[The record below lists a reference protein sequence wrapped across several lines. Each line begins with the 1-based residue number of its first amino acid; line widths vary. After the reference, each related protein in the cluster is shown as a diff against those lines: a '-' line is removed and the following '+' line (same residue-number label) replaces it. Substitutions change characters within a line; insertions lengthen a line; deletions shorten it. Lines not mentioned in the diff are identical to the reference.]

1 MSDHA
6 LPNLLLNNFSGD
18 YLLRLPA
25 DFYKSAKLYLS
36 IAEIKKIQKAYSVA
50 YYAHENQKRRDGSNY
65 ITHPV
70 AVAKILLNLKMDSDS
85 ICSALMHDVL
95 EDCDVTKNDL
105 KTLFGLSVADIVDGV
120 SKLGKLDITSRN
132 ERDANNLQKMMLAMS
147 KDVRVVLV
155 KICDRLHNMRTIEHL
170 PRYKQ
175 IQKSKETIELYGPLA
190 IRIGMQDIRAELEDL
205 AFRCIHP
212 LRATML
218 ESAINKSSGG
228 RKKIVTKIRKE
239 LKKHLK
245 SNGIERVGVKGR
257 EKNIYSIYR
266 KIKSKHKPFS
276 EILDVYGFRILVDSV
291 DECYRAL
298 GIIHNY
304 FSPIENKFKDYIAI
318 PKTNGYQALHTSL
331 LALDAFPI
339 EVQIQT
345 RSMWA
350 TANMGIAA
358 HWSYKTDDDAGIGTG
373 LRASRWLSSLIDLQ
387 KKSSN
392 PTEFADSLKKDLDS
406 EEVYLFSPKGDIY
419 ALKAGAT
426 PIDFAYEVHTGLGDS
441 IVGCKVNR
449 REAPLNVELESG
461 QTVEIITSSKTV
473 EADPAWLNFVVTGK
487 ARSGIRARLRNQKVS
502 SARKAGKFMLES
514 ELQRS
519 GKSLKDYRG
528 STLKRVLDSI
538 GVSSL
543 NKLLTEL
550 GSGKRT
556 GNIVAERFYSGLKIR
571 KDTDA
576 KKIKPV
582 FIHDNHIE
590 GVSVVFAKCC
600 HPVYK
605 DPVIAHS
612 DTERGIV
619 IHHKRCKQVAPFIS
633 KDPRYIPGKWAVN
646 TKTHV
651 YTAKINI
658 VTIDEMGVLADL
670 VSVFTK
676 AGINIEQINTKNI
689 DSTFASFEMEVDVE
703 DLEELNNIM
712 LKIRSKKITTSCTR
726 LINEK

>member
-1 MSDHA
+1 MSETV
-6 LPNLLLNNFSGD
+6 LPNHLIHFSETSLLK
-18 YLLRLPA
+18 LPTSL
-25 DFYKSAKLYLS
+25 YKSCKAYLS
-36 IAEIKKIQKAYSVA
+36 YDDIKKIQKAYSFA
-50 YYAHENQKRRDGSNY
+50 FYAHSGQKRKDGSDY

-70 AVAKILLNLKMDSDS
+70 AVTEILLDLKMDPDS
-85 ICSALMHDVL
+85 VCSALMHDVL
-95 EDCDVTKNDL
+95 EDCNVQKNNLAKIFGDDV
-105 KTLFGLSVADIVDGV
+105 AHIVDGV
-120 SKLGKLDITSRN
+120 SKLGKIETKNISDN
-132 ERDANNLQKMMLAMS
+132 DANNLQKMALAMAN
-147 KDVRVVLV
+147 DVRVILV
-155 KICDRLHNMRTIEHL
+155 KLCDRLHNMRTIEHV
-170 PRYKQ
+170 PRNKQ
-175 IQKSKETIELYGPLA
+175 ILKAKETLELYGPLA
-190 IRIGMQDIRAELEDL
+190 LRVGMQDIRAELEDL
-205 AFRCIHP
+205 SFRCIHP
-212 LRATML
+212 MRAKML
-218 ESAINKSSGG
+218 ENAVKTSSGG
-228 RKKIVTKIRKE
+228 RKRIVTKIRKE
-239 LKKHLK
+239 LKTRLK
-245 SNGIERVGVKGR
+245 SNNIQDVAVKGR
-257 EKNIYSIYR
+257 EKNLYSIYS
-266 KIKSKHKPFS
+266 KIKTKHKPFS

-291 DECYRAL
+291 DDCYRAL

-331 LALDAFPI
+331 LALEAFPI

-358 HWSYKTDDDAGIGTG
+358 HWGYKTDDQSKGTE
-373 LRASRWLSSLIDLQ
+373 LRANKWLSGLVDLQ

-392 PTEFADSLKKDLDS
+392 PSEFADSLKKDLDS
-406 EEVYLFSPKGDIY
+406 EEVYLFSPKGHIY

-426 PIDFAYEVHTGLGDS
+426 PIDFAYEVHTGLGNS
-441 IVGCKVNR
+441 IIGCKVNR

-461 QTVEIITSSKTV
+461 QTVEIITSSSSV
-473 EADPAWLNFVVTGK
+473 EADPAWLNFVVTSK
-487 ARSGIRARLRNQKVS
+487 ARSGIRARLRNQKTS

-519 GKSLKDYRG
+519 GKSLEDYRG

-538 GVSSL
+538 GVTSL
-543 NKLLTEL
+543 NKLLIEL

-571 KDTDA
+571 KDSDN

-582 FIHDNHIE
+582 FISDNHIE

-600 HPVYK
+600 HPIYQ
-605 DPVIAHS
+605 DPAIAHS

-619 IHHKRCKQVAPFIS
+619 IHHNKCKQVAPFIS
-633 KDPRYIPGKWAVN
+633 KDPRYIPAKWTTN
-646 TKTHV
+646 TKNHV

-658 VTIDEMGVLADL
+658 VTVDEIGVLAEI

-676 AGINIEQINTKNI
+676 AAINIEQVHTKNI
-689 DSTFASFEMEVDVE
+689 DSTFSAFEMEVDLE
-703 DLEELNNIM
+703 SREELQYIM
-712 LKIRSKKITTSCTR
+712 QKIRSKKITSSCTR

>member
-1 MSDHA
+1 MSESV
-6 LPNLLLNNFSGD
+6 LPNHLINFSEQS
-18 YLLRLPA
+18 LLKLPTS
-25 DFYKSAKLYLS
+25 FYKECKSYLNPND
-36 IAEIKKIQKAYSVA
+36 IKKIQKAYSFA
-50 YYAHENQKRRDGSNY
+50 FYAHTGQKRKDGSDY

-70 AVAKILLNLKMDSDS
+70 AVTEILLKLKMDTDT
-85 ICSALMHDVL
+85 ICAGLMHDVL
-95 EDCDVTKNDL
+95 EDCNVQKNNLAKIFGDDV
-105 KTLFGLSVADIVDGV
+105 AHIVDGV
-120 SKLGKLDITSRN
+120 SKLGQIDLQSVADKN
-132 ERDANNLQKMMLAMS
+132 ANNLQKMALAMAN
-147 KDVRVVLV
+147 DVRVVLV
-155 KICDRLHNMRTIEHL
+155 KLCDRLHNMRTIEFM
-170 PRYKQ
+170 PRKKQ
-175 IQKSKETIELYGPLA
+175 IQKSKETLDLYGPLA
-190 IRIGMQDIRAELEDL
+190 LRIGMQDIRAELEDR
-205 AFRCIHP
+205 AFKCIHP
-212 LRATML
+212 MRADL
-218 ESAINKSSGG
+218 LKKAIKTSSGG
-228 RKKIVTKIRKE
+228 RKRIVQQIRKE
-239 LKKHLK
+239 LKKKLV
-245 SNGIERVGVKGR
+245 SNGIEDAAVKGR
-257 EKNIYSIYR
+257 EKNLYSIYN
-266 KIKSKHKPFS
+266 KVKSKHKPFS
-276 EILDVYGFRILVDSV
+276 EVLDVYGFRILVDTV
-291 DECYRAL
+291 DDCYRSL
-298 GIIHNY
+298 GVIHNY
-304 FSPIENKFKDYIAI
+304 FSPIENRFKDYIAI
-318 PKTNGYQALHTSL
+318 PKSNGYQALHTSL

-345 RSMWA
+345 RSMWT

-358 HWSYKTDDDAGIGTG
+358 HWGYKTDNKSGVGAE
-373 LRASRWLSSLIDLQ
+373 LRATKWLNGLIDL
-387 KKSSN
+387 KKSSSN
-392 PTEFADSLKKDLDS
+392 ATEFANSLKKDLDS
-406 EEVYLFSPKGDIY
+406 DEVYLFSPKGDIY

-426 PIDFAYEVHTGLGDS
+426 PIDFAYEVHTGLGDT
-441 IVGCKVNR
+441 IIGCKVDR
-449 REAPLNVELESG
+449 REAPLNVVLESG
-461 QTVEIITSSKTV
+461 QTVEIVTSSKEV
-473 EADPAWLNFVVTGK
+473 EADPSWLNFVVTGK
-487 ARSGIRARLRNQKVS
+487 ARSGIRARLRSQRVS

-538 GVSSL
+538 GVTSL

-571 KDTDA
+571 KESDS

-600 HPVYK
+600 HPVYR

-612 DTERGIV
+612 DTDRGIV

-646 TKTHV
+646 TKNHI
-651 YTAKINI
+651 YTAKINV

-676 AGINIEQINTKNI
+676 AGINIEQVNTKNI

-703 DLEELNNIM
+703 DLKELNDVM

>member
-1 MSDHA
+1 MSETV
-6 LPNLLLNNFSGD
+6 LPNHLIHFSETSLLKLPSSLYKTCKTYLNQED
-18 YLLRLPA
+18 
-25 DFYKSAKLYLS
+25 
-36 IAEIKKIQKAYSVA
+36 IKKIQKAYSFA
-50 YYAHENQKRRDGSNY
+50 FYAHAGQKRKDGSDY

-70 AVAKILLNLKMDSDS
+70 AVTEILLELKMDPDS
-85 ICSALMHDVL
+85 VCSALMHDVL
-95 EDCDVTKNDL
+95 EDCNVQKNNLAKIFGDDV
-105 KTLFGLSVADIVDGV
+105 AHIVDGV
-120 SKLGKLDITSRN
+120 SKLGKIETKNIADN
-132 ERDANNLQKMMLAMS
+132 NANNLQKMALAMAN
-147 KDVRVVLV
+147 DVRVVLV
-155 KICDRLHNMRTIEHL
+155 KLCDRLHNMRTIEYV
-170 PRYKQ
+170 PRKKQ
-175 IQKSKETIELYGPLA
+175 IQKAKETLELYGPLA
-190 IRIGMQDIRAELEDL
+190 LRVGMQDIRAELEDL
-205 AFRCIHP
+205 SFRCIHP
-212 LRATML
+212 MRAKML
-218 ESAINKSSGG
+218 ENAVKSSSGG
-228 RKKIVTKIRKE
+228 RKKIVEKIRKE
-239 LKKHLK
+239 LKKRLK
-245 SNGIERVGVKGR
+245 SNNVEAVAVKGR
-257 EKNIYSIYR
+257 EKNLYSIYS

-291 DECYRAL
+291 DDCYRSL

-345 RSMWA
+345 RNMWA

-358 HWSYKTDDDAGIGTG
+358 HWGYKTNDDENKGTE
-373 LRASRWLSSLIDLQ
+373 LRANKWLSGLVELQ

-392 PTEFADSLKKDLDS
+392 PSEFADSLKKDLDS
-406 EEVYLFSPKGDIY
+406 EEVYLFSPKGHIY
-419 ALKAGAT
+419 ALKTGAT
-426 PIDFAYEVHTGLGDS
+426 PIDFAYEVHTGLGNS
-441 IVGCKVNR
+441 IIGCKVNR

-461 QTVEIITSSKTV
+461 QTVEIITSSSSV
-473 EADPAWLNFVVTGK
+473 EADPAWLNFIVTSK
-487 ARSGIRARLRNQKVS
+487 ARSGIRSRLRNQKVS

-519 GKSLKDYRG
+519 GKSLEDYRG
-528 STLKRVLDSI
+528 GTLKRVLDSI
-538 GVSSL
+538 GVTSL
-543 NKLLTEL
+543 NKLLIEL

-571 KDTDA
+571 KDSDN

-582 FIHDNHIE
+582 FISDNHIE

-600 HPVYK
+600 HPIYE
-605 DPVIAHS
+605 DPAIAHS

-633 KDPRYIPGKWAVN
+633 KDPRYIPAKWTKK
-646 TKTHV
+646 TKTHL

-658 VTIDEMGVLADL
+658 VTVDEIGVLAEI

-676 AGINIEQINTKNI
+676 AGINIEQIHTKNI
-689 DSTFASFEMEVDVE
+689 DSTFAAFEMEVDVE
-703 DLEELNNIM
+703 NQEELKYIM
-712 LKIRSKKITTSCTR
+712 QKLRAKKITSSCTR

>member
-1 MSDHA
+1 MSESV
-6 LPNLLLNNFSGD
+6 LPNHLINFSD
-18 YLLRLPA
+18 KSLLKLPSSL
-25 DFYKSAKLYLS
+25 YKTCKTYLS
-36 IAEIKKIQKAYSVA
+36 SEDIKKIQKAYSFA
-50 YYAHENQKRRDGSNY
+50 FYAHMGQKRKDGSDY

-70 AVAKILLNLKMDSDS
+70 AVTEILLELKMDCDS
-85 ICSALMHDVL
+85 VCSALMHDVL
-95 EDCDVTKNDL
+95 EDCNVQKSNLAKMFGDDV
-105 KTLFGLSVADIVDGV
+105 AHIVDGV
-120 SKLGKLDITSRN
+120 SKLGKIDHKNIAEKN
-132 ERDANNLQKMMLAMS
+132 ANNLQKMALAMAN
-147 KDVRVVLV
+147 DVRVILV
-155 KICDRLHNMRTIEHL
+155 KLCDRLHNMRTIEFV
-170 PRYKQ
+170 PRKKQ
-175 IQKSKETIELYGPLA
+175 IQKSKETLDLYGPLA
-190 IRIGMQDIRAELEDL
+190 LRVGMQDMRAELEDR
-205 AFRCIHP
+205 AFKCLHP
-212 LRATML
+212 MRADL
-218 ESAINKSSGG
+218 LKSAIKTSSGG
-228 RKKIVTKIRKE
+228 RKKIVQKIRKE
-239 LKKHLK
+239 LKSRLK
-245 SNGIERVGVKGR
+245 SNGVEDAGVKGR
-257 EKNIYSIYR
+257 EKNLYSIYN
-266 KIKSKHKPFS
+266 KIKTKHKPFS

-291 DECYRAL
+291 DDCYRSL

-331 LALDAFPI
+331 LALNAFPI

-358 HWSYKTDDDAGIGTG
+358 HWSYKTDDEAGIGSG

-392 PTEFADSLKKDLDS
+392 PTEFADSLRKDLDS

-426 PIDFAYEVHTGLGDS
+426 PIDFAYEVHTGLGNS

-487 ARSGIRARLRNQKVS
+487 ARSGVRARLRTQKVS

-571 KDTDA
+571 KEKDS

-646 TKTHV
+646 TKTLV

-658 VTIDEMGVLADL
+658 VTIDQMGVLADL

-676 AGINIEQINTKNI
+676 AGLNIEQINTKNI

-703 DLEELNNIM
+703 DLEELNNVM

>member
-1 MSDHA
+1 MSETV
-6 LPNLLLNNFSGD
+6 LPNHLIHFSETSLLK
-18 YLLRLPA
+18 LPTSL
-25 DFYKSAKLYLS
+25 YKSCKAYLS
-36 IAEIKKIQKAYSVA
+36 YDDIKKIQKAYSFA
-50 YYAHENQKRRDGSNY
+50 FYAHSGQKRKDGSDY

-70 AVAKILLNLKMDSDS
+70 AVTEILLDLRMDPDS
-85 ICSALMHDVL
+85 VCSALMHDVL
-95 EDCDVTKNDL
+95 EDCNVQKNNLAKIFGDDV
-105 KTLFGLSVADIVDGV
+105 AHIVDGV
-120 SKLGKLDITSRN
+120 SKLGKIETKNISDN
-132 ERDANNLQKMMLAMS
+132 DANNLQKMALAMAN
-147 KDVRVVLV
+147 DVRVILV
-155 KICDRLHNMRTIEHL
+155 KLCDRLHNMRTIEHV
-170 PRYKQ
+170 PRNKQ
-175 IQKSKETIELYGPLA
+175 ILKAKETLELYGPLA
-190 IRIGMQDIRAELEDL
+190 LRVGMQDIRAELEDL
-205 AFRCIHP
+205 SFRCIHP
-212 LRATML
+212 MRAKML
-218 ESAINKSSGG
+218 ENAVKTSSGG
-228 RKKIVTKIRKE
+228 RKRIVTKIRKE
-239 LKKHLK
+239 LKTRLK
-245 SNGIERVGVKGR
+245 SNNIQDVAVKGR
-257 EKNIYSIYR
+257 EKNLYSIYS
-266 KIKSKHKPFS
+266 KIKTKHKPFS

-291 DECYRAL
+291 DDCYRAL

-331 LALDAFPI
+331 LALEAFPI

-358 HWSYKTDDDAGIGTG
+358 HWGYKTDDQSKGTE
-373 LRASRWLSSLIDLQ
+373 LRANKWLSGLVDLQ

-392 PTEFADSLKKDLDS
+392 PSEFADSLKKDLDS
-406 EEVYLFSPKGDIY
+406 EEVYLFSPKGHIY

-426 PIDFAYEVHTGLGDS
+426 PIDFAYEVHTGLGNS
-441 IVGCKVNR
+441 IIGCKVNR

-461 QTVEIITSSKTV
+461 QTVEIITSSSSV
-473 EADPAWLNFVVTGK
+473 EADPSWLNFIVTSK
-487 ARSGIRARLRNQKVS
+487 ARSGIRARLRNQKTS

-519 GKSLKDYRG
+519 GKSLEDYRG

-538 GVSSL
+538 GVTSL
-543 NKLLTEL
+543 NKLLIEL

-571 KDTDA
+571 KDSDN

-582 FIHDNHIE
+582 FISDNHIE

-600 HPVYK
+600 HPIYQ
-605 DPVIAHS
+605 DPAIAHS

-619 IHHKRCKQVAPFIS
+619 IHHNKCKQVAPFIS
-633 KDPRYIPGKWAVN
+633 KDPRYIPAKWTTN
-646 TKTHV
+646 TKNHV

-658 VTIDEMGVLADL
+658 VTVDEIGVLAEI

-676 AGINIEQINTKNI
+676 AAINIEQVHTKNI
-689 DSTFASFEMEVDVE
+689 DSTFSAFEMEVDVE
-703 DLEELNNIM
+703 SREELQYIM
-712 LKIRSKKITTSCTR
+712 QKIRSKKITSSCTR

>member
-1 MSDHA
+1 MSETV
-6 LPNLLLNNFSGD
+6 LPNHLIHFSETSLLK
-18 YLLRLPA
+18 LPTSL
-25 DFYKSAKLYLS
+25 YKSCKAYLS
-36 IAEIKKIQKAYSVA
+36 YDDIKKIQKAYSFA
-50 YYAHENQKRRDGSNY
+50 FYAHSGQKRKDGSDY

-70 AVAKILLNLKMDSDS
+70 AVTEILLDLRMDPDS
-85 ICSALMHDVL
+85 VCSALMHDVL
-95 EDCDVTKNDL
+95 EDCNVQKNNLAKIFGDDV
-105 KTLFGLSVADIVDGV
+105 AHIVDGV
-120 SKLGKLDITSRN
+120 SKLGKIETKNISDN
-132 ERDANNLQKMMLAMS
+132 DANNLQKMALAMAN
-147 KDVRVVLV
+147 DVRVILV
-155 KICDRLHNMRTIEHL
+155 KLCDRLHNMRTIDHV
-170 PRYKQ
+170 PRNKQ
-175 IQKSKETIELYGPLA
+175 ILKAKETLELYGPLA
-190 IRIGMQDIRAELEDL
+190 LRVGMQDIRAELEDL
-205 AFRCIHP
+205 SFRCIHP
-212 LRATML
+212 MRAKML
-218 ESAINKSSGG
+218 ENAVKTSSGG
-228 RKKIVTKIRKE
+228 RKRIVTKIRKE
-239 LKKHLK
+239 LKTRLK
-245 SNGIERVGVKGR
+245 SNNIQDVAVKGR
-257 EKNIYSIYR
+257 EKNLYSIYS
-266 KIKSKHKPFS
+266 KIKTKHKPFS

-291 DECYRAL
+291 DDCYRAL

-331 LALDAFPI
+331 LALEAFPI

-358 HWSYKTDDDAGIGTG
+358 HWGYKTDDQSKGTE
-373 LRASRWLSSLIDLQ
+373 LRANKWLSGLVDLQ

-392 PTEFADSLKKDLDS
+392 PSEFADSLKKDLDS
-406 EEVYLFSPKGDIY
+406 EEVYLFSPKGHIY

-426 PIDFAYEVHTGLGDS
+426 PIDFAYEVHTGLGNS

-461 QTVEIITSSKTV
+461 QTVEIITSSSSV
-473 EADPAWLNFVVTGK
+473 EADPSWLNFIVTSK
-487 ARSGIRARLRNQKVS
+487 ARSGIRARLRNQKTS

-519 GKSLKDYRG
+519 GKSLEDYRG

-538 GVSSL
+538 GVTSL
-543 NKLLTEL
+543 NKLLIEL

-571 KDTDA
+571 KDSDN

-582 FIHDNHIE
+582 FISDNHIE

-600 HPVYK
+600 HPIYQ
-605 DPVIAHS
+605 DPAIAHS

-619 IHHKRCKQVAPFIS
+619 IHHNKCKQVAPFIS
-633 KDPRYIPGKWAVN
+633 KDPRYIPAKWTTN
-646 TKTHV
+646 TKNHV

-658 VTIDEMGVLADL
+658 VTVDEIGVLAEI

-676 AGINIEQINTKNI
+676 AAINIEQVHTKNI
-689 DSTFASFEMEVDVE
+689 DSTFSAFEMEVDVE
-703 DLEELNNIM
+703 SREELQYIM
-712 LKIRSKKITTSCTR
+712 QKIRSKKITSSCTR

>member
-1 MSDHA
+1 MSESV
-6 LPNLLLNNFSGD
+6 LPNHLINFSEQN
-18 YLLRLPA
+18 LLKLPSS
-25 DFYKSAKLYLS
+25 FYKDCKSYLNPND
-36 IAEIKKIQKAYSVA
+36 IKKIQKAYSFA
-50 YYAHENQKRRDGSNY
+50 FYAHSGQKRKDGSDY

-70 AVAKILLNLKMDSDS
+70 AVTEILLQLKMDTDT
-85 ICSALMHDVL
+85 ICAALMHDVL
-95 EDCDVTKNDL
+95 EDCNVQKNNLAKIFGDDV
-105 KTLFGLSVADIVDGV
+105 AHIVDGV
-120 SKLGKLDITSRN
+120 SKLGKLDIQN
-132 ERDANNLQKMMLAMS
+132 VADKNANNLQKMALAMAN
-147 KDVRVVLV
+147 DVRVILV
-155 KICDRLHNMRTIEHL
+155 KLCDRLHNMRTIEFM
-170 PRYKQ
+170 PRKKQ
-175 IQKSKETIELYGPLA
+175 IQKSKETLDLYGPLA
-190 IRIGMQDIRAELEDL
+190 LRIGMQDIRAELEDR
-205 AFRCIHP
+205 AFKCIHP
-212 LRATML
+212 MRADL
-218 ESAINKSSGG
+218 LKRAIKTSSGG
-228 RKKIVTKIRKE
+228 RKRIVQQIRKE
-239 LKKHLK
+239 LKKKLV
-245 SNGIERVGVKGR
+245 SNGVEDAAVKGR
-257 EKNIYSIYR
+257 EKNLYSIYN
-266 KIKSKHKPFS
+266 KVKSKHKPFS
-276 EILDVYGFRILVDSV
+276 EVLDVYGFRILVDSV
-291 DECYRAL
+291 DDCYRSL
-298 GIIHNY
+298 GVIHNY
-304 FSPIENKFKDYIAI
+304 FSPIENRFKDYIAI
-318 PKTNGYQALHTSL
+318 PKSNGYQALHTSL

-345 RSMWA
+345 RSMWT

-358 HWSYKTDDDAGIGTG
+358 HWGYKTNNESGAGAE
-373 LRASRWLSSLIDLQ
+373 LRATKWLNGLIDL
-387 KKSSN
+387 KKSSSN
-392 PTEFADSLKKDLDS
+392 PTEFANSLKKDLDS
-406 EEVYLFSPKGDIY
+406 NEVYLFSPKGDIY

-426 PIDFAYEVHTGLGDS
+426 PIDFAYEVHTGLGDT
-441 IVGCKVNR
+441 IIGCKVNR
-449 REAPLNVELESG
+449 REAPLNVVLESG
-461 QTVEIITSSKTV
+461 QTVEIITSSMEV
-473 EADPAWLNFVVTGK
+473 EADPSWLNFVVTGK
-487 ARSGIRARLRNQKVS
+487 ARSGIRARLRSQKVS

-538 GVSSL
+538 GVTSL

-571 KDTDA
+571 KDSDS

-600 HPVYK
+600 HPVYR

-612 DTERGIV
+612 DTDRGIV

-646 TKTHV
+646 TKNHV

-676 AGINIEQINTKNI
+676 AGINIEQVNTKNI
-689 DSTFASFEMEVDVE
+689 DGTFASFEMQVDVE
-703 DLEELNNIM
+703 DLDELNNVM
-712 LKIRSKKITTSCTR
+712 LKIRSKKITTSCKR